1 MADQAVFGPILAE
14 GKTKIIY
21 ADPDEA
27 SLVYMVSKD
36 QITAG
41 DGARRSELA
50 GKSRWSTI
58 TTANV
63 FRLLNDEDIA
73 THFVEQIDETTL
85 LVKRCA
91 MLPVEQVM
99 RRIATGSY
107 LKRHPEVSEG
117 TRFDP
122 VLVETFLKDDSRHDP
137 QIWPED
143 IVNMGLASLAEIDW
157 MAEQGRRVFETLE
170 RAWASIDVTLVDLKI
185 EFGRTLDTGGT
196 ELTPGRGKPAS
207 GRGKP
212 TPLLVADVIDNDS
225 WRLWPGGDKNRM
237 LDKQVYRNLQNVTE
251 EALQDVADRYALV
264 ADLTGKLAGK

>member
-1 MADQAVFGPILAE
+1 MAEQAVFGPMLAE

-21 ADPDEA
+21 ADPDDS

-41 DGARRSELA
+41 DGARRSEIA

-63 FRLLNDEDIA
+63 FHLLNDENIA
-73 THFVEQIDETTL
+73 THFVEQVDETTL
-85 LVKRCA
+85 LVKRCT

-107 LKRHPEVSEG
+107 LKRNPGVSEG
-117 TRFDP
+117 TRFEP
-122 VLVETFLKDDSRHDP
+122 VLVETFLKDDARHDP
-137 QIWPED
+137 QIWPAD
-143 IVNMGLASLAEIDW
+143 IVSMGLASLEEIDW
-157 MAEQGRRVFETLE
+157 MAEQGQRVFETLE

-185 EFGRTLDTGGT
+185 EFGRAPD
-196 ELTPGRGKPAS
+196 AH
-207 GRGKP
+207 
-212 TPLLVADVIDNDS
+212 LLVADVIDNDS

-237 LDKQVYRNLQNVTE
+237 LDKQVYRNLQNVTA

>member
-1 MADQAVFGPILAE
+1 MANQPVFGPMLAE

-21 ADPDEA
+21 TDPEDS
-27 SLVYMVSKD
+27 SLVYMISKD

-73 THFVEQIDETTL
+73 THFVEQVDDTTL
-85 LVKRCA
+85 LVKRCM

-107 LKRHPEVSEG
+107 LKRNPEVSEG

-122 VLVETFLKDDSRHDP
+122 LLVETFLKDDARHDP

-185 EFGRTLDTGGT
+185 EFGRA
-196 ELTPGRGKPAS
+196 PAS
-207 GRGKP
+207 GGDKP
-212 TPLLVADVIDNDS
+212 APLLVADVIDNDS
-225 WRLWPGGDKNRM
+225 WRLWPGGDKHRM
-237 LDKQVYRNLQNVTE
+237 LDKQVYRNLQSVTAA
-251 EALQDVADRYALV
+251 ALQDVADRYALV